1 LQTFIFL
8 HDQLYIAISRI
19 TLREGLMILTAD
31 KYGEYSNV
39 KCQMWSIEKYF
50 VIYDNL

>member
-1 LQTFIFL
+1 
-8 HDQLYIAISRI
+8 
-19 TLREGLMILTAD
+19 MILTAD

-50 VIYDNL
+50 VIYDNCDVCTIFQTYECVGSRGTMQE